1 MCDIISGQLTV
12 IVVGAS
18 SPIIPNKNQSFSK
31 RPNPNSTIH
40 RPDTICVVNSGR
52 GAMSRVRSP
61 ASLLFSFCG
70 TAVRLH
76 YISSHHLRSTDNLIF

>member
-1 MCDIISGQLTV
+1 MVD
-12 IVVGAS
+12 
-18 SPIIPNKNQSFSK
+18 
-31 RPNPNSTIH
+31 
-40 RPDTICVVNSGR
+40 SGR

-61 ASLLFSFCG
+61 ASLLLYCG

>member
-1 MCDIISGQLTV
+1 MVD
-12 IVVGAS
+12 
-18 SPIIPNKNQSFSK
+18 
-31 RPNPNSTIH
+31 
-40 RPDTICVVNSGR
+40 SGR

>member
-1 MCDIISGQLTV
+1 MVD
-12 IVVGAS
+12 
-18 SPIIPNKNQSFSK
+18 
-31 RPNPNSTIH
+31 
-40 RPDTICVVNSGR
+40 RPDMICVVDSGR
-52 GAMSRVRSP
+52 GAMSRVRY